1 MTGHLLAAQ
10 TLVEPLKRRQPLRR
24 EWRVQE
30 GLHPV
35 GCKEYITADVGIGDA
50 PTAHEIWRKDGRI
63 DFSVSGAVLI
73 GKPLRII
80 VPIFRDLVVEV
91 SPLDI
96 AVTTKSCG
104 KSPVSQSPC
113 RATRL
118 TTSDS
123 QSPIVISAL
132 DIVTVAIAGAGR
144 GL

>member
-1 MTGHLLAAQ
+1 MTGNLLAAE

-96 AVTTKSCG
+96 AVTTQRYVN
-104 KSPVSQSPC
+104 SPVSHIPR
-113 RATRL
+113 RASRL
-118 TTSDS
+118 PTTHLH
-123 QSPIVISAL
+123 SPISLSAY
-132 DIVTVAIAGAGR
+132 
-144 GL
+144 